1 LQKGSNK
8 KNYIADQ
15 RGVAMLLEVL
25 LVAIVL
31 VAVGAAVVTRYH
43 ASQPVG
49 APQPTTA
56 KVPPTVA
63 NGSVSDAVNSITQE
77 SSGDSAAQSEE
88 SSFIP
93 TTDTSSGSA
102 QNLEGSYNEN
112 TF

>member
-1 LQKGSNK
+1 MKH
-8 KNYIADQ
+8 YMADQ
-15 RGVAMLLEVL
+15 RGVAMVLEVL

-31 VAVGAAVVTRYH
+31 VAVGAAVATRYH
-43 ASQPVG
+43 ANQPIA

-77 SSGDSAAQSEE
+77 STGDSASAQEE
-88 SSFIP
+88 GAFVP
-93 TTDTSSGSA
+93 ATDTSSGSA
-102 QNLEGSYNEN
+102 QNVEGSYNEN